1 MSEIAFDAPTEQT
14 ILAPQSRA
22 SERTVGVSPEGA
34 KLVTL
39 QTRQALALR
48 SLWSATQPEQA
59 ILRLF
64 R

>member
-1 MSEIAFDAPTEQT
+1 MSEIDLDPANQQT
-14 ILAPQSRA
+14 VLAPQGRA
-22 SERTVGVSPEGA
+22 SQRTVGVSPEGA

-48 SLWSATQPEQA
+48 SLSSATQPEQA